1 MGLTRRDFLER
12 TGLALAVWGAG
23 DMGLSILVNRY
34 RKVLAEPT
42 RRKLALLVGINQ
54 YQGVALSGCVTDVE
68 LQRELLIYRF
78 GFQPQDILT
87 LTDQQA
93 TRAAIAMA
101 FISHLTEQAQSGDVV
116 IFHFSGYGGTV
127 ATGAS
132 LEEMQPSLVPV
143 DGLVGDGES
152 AVSSDLLE
160 ETLGLLVR
168 SLQTDKVTTILDT
181 SYTYP
186 GKSLLGNLRIR
197 TRPTISPIQPDK
209 AEFVFQEQLLNKIF
223 PRLRPPQPG
232 YSPLPGIRLAA
243 TTPTQMATEAR
254 WNGFSAGLFT
264 YALTRHLWQ
273 AAPATSLQVIFS
285 RTKTQVEQLAS
296 QEQQPQL
303 SGQKSQEAS
312 LQPYN
317 LPVTAPGVDGVVTE
331 VEDGGKAAQIWLAG
345 LPAALLEHYG
355 INSLLTLVEFP
366 SAGVT
371 QSPVYLQLTAK
382 EGLTARAKLY
392 RADSAP
398 EALEAAPVIK
408 VGQFVQ
414 ERVRL
419 LPRNIGLTV
428 ALDSNLERIERVDA
442 ISAFTAI
449 PRVSS
454 AIAGEQSA
462 DYLFSKIQTTPSTQ
476 VAAATNLSGIIATP
490 TPAQSAYGLFSLG
503 QDAIPNTAG
512 EGGEAVKFAV
522 RRLIPKLQTLL
533 ATKLLNLTVNETS
546 SQLAVRM
553 TLERLNPQPQTLL
566 RKETWVLSQAA
577 KPGSTPTPAETGGL
591 LSLPIGSRIQYRMEN
606 RSDHPLYPVL
616 LGLDSS
622 SNLIA
627 LYAPPTQTADHPTAQ
642 PASAMDQP
650 DGQTVASM
658 PPVFRSIAPGEVLT
672 LPPTFPS
679 FQWALNGPP
688 GLMETYLICSRAP
701 LTQTQ
706 IILETALHSAGNN
719 PAFYPLPNP
728 MEVAQA
734 VLQDLHQASD
744 TAAKVVGATPDFFA
758 LDVTAWAS
766 LRFVYQVV

>member
-1 MGLTRRDFLER
+1 MGLKRRDFLKR

-23 DMGLSILVNRY
+23 DLGLSVLVNRY
-34 RKVLAEPT
+34 HQALAEST

-54 YQGVALSGCVTDVE
+54 YRGGILSGCVTDVE

-93 TRAAIAMA
+93 TREAIETA
-101 FISHLTEQAQSGDVV
+101 FVSHLTEQARSGDVV
-116 IFHFSGYGGTV
+116 VFHFSGYGGN
-127 ATGAS
+127 GAVGANR
-132 LEEMQPSLVPV
+132 EEVQPSLVPV
-143 DGLVGDGES
+143 DGLIGDGEG
-152 AVSSDLLE
+152 AISSDLLE

-168 SLQTDKVTTILDT
+168 SLQTDKITTILDT

-197 TRPTISPIQPDK
+197 TRPASSPIQPDK
-209 AEFVFQEQLLNKIF
+209 AELVFQEQLLNKIS
-223 PRLRPPQPG
+223 PRLRLSRSSR
-232 YSPLPGIRLAA
+232 SPLPGIRLAA
-243 TTPTQMATEAR
+243 TTPTQLATEAR

-317 LPVTAPGVDGVVTE
+317 LPVTAPGADGVVTE
-331 VEDGGKAAQIWLAG
+331 VEDNGKVARIWLAG
-345 LPAALLEHYG
+345 LPATLLEHYG
-355 INSLLTLVEFP
+355 INSLFTLVGPP
-366 SAGVT
+366 SAGT
-371 QSPVYLQLTAK
+371 THPPVYLQLTAK
-382 EGLTARAKLY
+382 EGLAVRAKLY
-392 RADSAP
+392 RADSA
-398 EALEAAPVIK
+398 EALEPVSAIK

-414 ERVRL
+414 ERVRV

-428 ALDSNLERIERVDA
+428 ALDSSLERIERVDA

-454 AIAGEQSA
+454 AIAGEQPA
-462 DYLFSKIQTTPSTQ
+462 DYLFSKIQINPPTQ
-476 VAAATNLSGIIATP
+476 VATATNLPGIIATP
-490 TPAQSAYGLFSLG
+490 APAQSAYGLFSLG

-522 RRLIPKLQTLL
+522 RRLVPKLQTLL
-533 ATKLLNLTVNETS
+533 AAKLLNLTVNETS

-553 TLERLNPQPQTLL
+553 TLERLDPQPQTLL
-566 RKETWVLSQAA
+566 YKETWVLSQST
-577 KPGSTPTPAETGGL
+577 KPGGTPASMETGGL
-591 LSLPIGSRIQYRMEN
+591 LSLPVGSRIQYRMEN
-606 RSDHPLYPVL
+606 HSAHPLYPVL

-622 SNLIA
+622 GNLIA
-627 LYAPPTQTADHPTAQ
+627 LYAPPTQIADLPTVQ
-642 PASAMDQP
+642 PASATDQP

-658 PPVFRSIAPGEVLT
+658 PPVFRSIAPGEVLM
-672 LPPTFPS
+672 LPPTHPS
-679 FQWALNGPP
+679 FQWTLNGPP

-706 IILETALHSAGNN
+706 TILETALHSAGNN

-744 TAAKVVGATPDFFA
+744 TAAKVVGATPDSFA